1 MCKTSRFVQNQIALH
16 PKSKQHHSL
25 YILFLRLEKFSRA
38 LIETTNT
45 LNWFDDYAGNISFFN
60 SASTRST
67 CSMAKVTICCALIGA
82 TIFLLSVVATAA
94 DVRP

>member
-1 MCKTSRFVQNQIALH
+1 MCKKLPFRQNQIALH

-25 YILFLRLEKFSRA
+25 YILFLRLEKISRA

-45 LNWFDDYAGNISFFN
+45 LNWFDDYRQHLLSLIRLPLGQ
-60 SASTRST
+60 RR
-67 CSMAKVTICCALIGA
+67 SMARVTICCALIGA